1 MEIEDSPSRM
11 CRMCQIFCVI
21 ELRALVIIFVEL
33 GVVICYDLA
42 DVLADVLKT
51 WSL

>member
-1 MEIEDSPSRM
+1 MEIEDSPS
-11 CRMCQIFCVI
+11 RMCQIFCVI
-21 ELRALVIIFVEL
+21 ELRALIIIFVEL

-42 DVLADVLKT
+42 DVLKT